1 MEKDQAENLRIKA
14 ADLSEIQTSTLP
26 SRSEVHGKKKE
37 VKKKKENNQKQR
49 KISMFWLTRLLLFT
63 FILWIG
69 LTVTYQYWSQKISTP
84 VHSEDKKGV
93 EQVEIER

>member
-14 ADLSEIQTSTLP
+14 ADLSEIQT
-26 SRSEVHGKKKE
+26 RSEVHGKKKE

-63 FILWIG
+63 FILLIG

>member
-14 ADLSEIQTSTLP
+14 ADLSEFQTSTLP

-37 VKKKKENNQKQR
+37 VKKKKENNQKKR

-63 FILWIG
+63 FILLIG